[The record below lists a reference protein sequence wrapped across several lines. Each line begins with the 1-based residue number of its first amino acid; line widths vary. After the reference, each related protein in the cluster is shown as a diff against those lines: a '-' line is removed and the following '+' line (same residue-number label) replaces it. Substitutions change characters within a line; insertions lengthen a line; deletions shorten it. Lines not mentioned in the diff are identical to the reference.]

1 MEEGCMMELE
11 GQTVYVVC
19 SFDSNDALSDYK
31 IFADKGEALK
41 YEAKADKR
49 EKRYGG
55 HAYTDTV
62 TIN

>member
-1 MEEGCMMELE
+1 MELK
-11 GQTVYVVC
+11 GQTVYVVN
-19 SFDSNDALSDYK
+19 SFDRYDALSDYR
-31 IFADKGEALK
+31 IFADHAEAIK
-41 YEAKADKR
+41 YEAEADKR